1 MKSANL
7 LYNRDQEYEEMKLAC
22 VTKKT
27 SFFFFTINIGSK
39 MYNAPLIEVFYCIL
53 GVKTGERLLS
63 YSREKSNKKR

>member
-1 MKSANL
+1 
-7 LYNRDQEYEEMKLAC
+7 
-22 VTKKT
+22 
-27 SFFFFTINIGSK
+27 